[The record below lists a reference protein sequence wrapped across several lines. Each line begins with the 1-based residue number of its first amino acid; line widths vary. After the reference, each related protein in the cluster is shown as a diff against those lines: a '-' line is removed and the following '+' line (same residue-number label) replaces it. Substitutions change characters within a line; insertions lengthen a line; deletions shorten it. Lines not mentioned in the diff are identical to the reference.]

1 MAIIELLTADLRLAL
16 LLVGALLLIG
26 IVVWEI
32 IQRRRASKADAAHQ
46 AGPPAV
52 DPLLPE
58 TDSAEEREWL
68 PEPRVAQAEAPR
80 ADAVRADAMRADAM
94 REEPSLT
101 LPEMHVRDR
110 LVEPTLVDFDAAIS
124 KEPSLGIPVLDSVT
138 LSDPVDSSPKSVETV
153 DSQNV
158 AISPEP
164 TVEAPVESTGR
175 ATSNAPAAG
184 PVTMRLDW
192 PPPDQQRIIGVRV
205 IARNGERFTGVS
217 LRQALLGEGF
227 QHGELEIFHRP
238 MADGRVLLS
247 AASLTKPGNF
257 DLATMDSGLFLGLNL
272 FAVLPGPLPGREAV
286 DKLLIAGHT
295 LAQRLR
301 GELRDARGEPL
312 TEARLTEMRREAA
325 AGNS

>member
-16 LLVGALLLIG
+16 LLVGAVLLMG

-32 IQRRRASKADAAHQ
+32 LQRRRASQADAAHQ
-46 AGPPAV
+46 AGPPAI
-52 DPLLPE
+52 DPLLQPDE
-58 TDSAEEREWL
+58 TSDVRE
-68 PEPRVAQAEAPR
+68 
-80 ADAVRADAMRADAM
+80 D
-94 REEPSLT
+94 PSLT

-110 LVEPTLVDFDAAIS
+110 LIEPTLVDFDAAIA

-138 LSDPVDSSPKSVETV
+138 LSDPVGVAASSVQPA
-153 DSQNV
+153 V
-158 AISPEP
+158 A
-164 TVEAPVESTGR
+164 ESR
-175 ATSNAPAAG
+175 AHE

-192 PPPDQQRIIGVRV
+192 PPPEQQRIIGVRV

-238 MADGRVLLS
+238 MSDGRVLLS

-272 FAVLPGPLPGREAV
+272 FAVLPGPLPGRDTV

-301 GELRDARGEPL
+301 GELRDARGEAL

-325 AGNS
+325 AGDG

>member
-1 MAIIELLTADLRLAL
+1 MAIIEMLTGDLRLAL

-26 IVVWEI
+26 IIVWEI
-32 IQRRRASKADAAHQ
+32 LQRRRASKADAAHQ
-46 AGPPAV
+46 AGPPAI
-52 DPLLPE
+52 DPLLR
-58 TDSAEEREWL
+58 TDEVSDVRE
-68 PEPRVAQAEAPR
+68 
-80 ADAVRADAMRADAM
+80 D
-94 REEPSLT
+94 PSLT

-110 LVEPTLVDFDAAIS
+110 LIEPTLVDFDAAIA

-138 LSDPVDSSPKSVETV
+138 LSDPAVTASSPTQTSIE
-153 DSQNV
+153 S
-158 AISPEP
+158 APEP
-164 TVEAPVESTGR
+164 VQESVPEGLPTDSPRALEPV
-175 ATSNAPAAG
+175 A
-184 PVTMRLDW
+184 MRLDW
-192 PPPDQQRIIGVRV
+192 PPPEQQRIIGVRI

-227 QHGELEIFHRP
+227 QHGELDIFHRP
-238 MADGRVLLS
+238 MSDGRVLLS

-272 FAVLPGPLPGREAV
+272 FAVLPGPLPGRDTV

-301 GELRDARGEPL
+301 GELRDARGEAL

-325 AGNS
+325 AGDG

>member
-52 DPLLPE
+52 DPLLSE
-58 TDSAEEREWL
+58 NDSAEEREWL
-68 PEPRVAQAEAPR
+68 REPRVAQAEAP
-80 ADAVRADAMRADAM
+80 RADAM

-164 TVEAPVESTGR
+164 TVEAPVESTGQ

>member
-16 LLVGALLLIG
+16 LLVGALLLVA

-32 IQRRRASKADAAHQ
+32 VQRRRASKADAAHQ
-46 AGPPAV
+46 AGPPSV
-52 DPLLPE
+52 DPLLRSDDE
-58 TDSAEEREWL
+58 TEVRE
-68 PEPRVAQAEAPR
+68 
-80 ADAVRADAMRADAM
+80 D
-94 REEPSLT
+94 PSLT

-110 LVEPTLVDFDAAIS
+110 LIEPTLVDFDAAIA

-138 LSDPVDSSPKSVETV
+138 LSDALVTASNPVQASAAQDEERS
-153 DSQNV
+153 
-158 AISPEP
+158 AEP
-164 TVEAPVESTGR
+164 AAESIEAPVAVVAETR
-175 ATSNAPAAG
+175 AQE
-184 PVTMRLDW
+184 PVAMRLDW
-192 PPPDQQRIIGVRV
+192 PPAEQQRIIGLRV

-227 QHGELEIFHRP
+227 QHGELDIFHRP

-257 DLATMDSGLFLGLNL
+257 DRATMDSSLFLGLNL
-272 FAVLPGPLPGREAV
+272 FAVLPGPLPGRDTV

-301 GELRDARGEPL
+301 GELRDSRGEAL

-325 AGNS
+325 AGNG

>member
-1 MAIIELLTADLRLAL
+1 MAIIEMLTGDLRLAL

-26 IVVWEI
+26 IIVWEI
-32 IQRRRASKADAAHQ
+32 LQRRRASKADAAHQ
-46 AGPPAV
+46 AGPPAI
-52 DPLLPE
+52 DPLLR
-58 TDSAEEREWL
+58 TDEVSDVRE
-68 PEPRVAQAEAPR
+68 
-80 ADAVRADAMRADAM
+80 D
-94 REEPSLT
+94 PSLT

-110 LVEPTLVDFDAAIS
+110 LVEPTLVDFDAAIA

-138 LSDPVDSSPKSVETV
+138 LSDPAVTASSPTQTSIE
-153 DSQNV
+153 S
-158 AISPEP
+158 APEP
-164 TVEAPVESTGR
+164 VHESVPEGLPADSPRAHEPV
-175 ATSNAPAAG
+175 A
-184 PVTMRLDW
+184 MRLDW
-192 PPPDQQRIIGVRV
+192 PPPEQQRIIGVRV

-227 QHGELEIFHRP
+227 QHGELDIFHRP
-238 MADGRVLLS
+238 MSDGRVLLS

-272 FAVLPGPLPGREAV
+272 FAVLPGPLPGRDTV

-301 GELRDARGEPL
+301 GELRDARGEAL

-325 AGNS
+325 SGDG

>member
-1 MAIIELLTADLRLAL
+1 MAIVELLTADLRLAL
-16 LLVGALLLIG
+16 LLVGALLLVA

-32 IQRRRASKADAAHQ
+32 VQRRRASKADAAHQ
-46 AGPPAV
+46 ADPPSA
-52 DPLLPE
+52 DPLLRTDDEPE
-58 TDSAEEREWL
+58 VRE
-68 PEPRVAQAEAPR
+68 
-80 ADAVRADAMRADAM
+80 D
-94 REEPSLT
+94 PSLT

-110 LVEPTLVDFDAAIS
+110 LIEPTLVDFDAAIA

-138 LSDPVDSSPKSVETV
+138 LSDPVVTVSNATQASVAQAEERSSEAAAES
-153 DSQNV
+153 
-158 AISPEP
+158 I
-164 TVEAPVESTGR
+164 EAPVSVVTES
-175 ATSNAPAAG
+175 PAQE
-184 PVTMRLDW
+184 PVAMRLDW
-192 PPPDQQRIIGVRV
+192 PPAEQQRIIGLRV

-227 QHGELEIFHRP
+227 QHGELDIFHRP

-257 DLATMDSGLFLGLNL
+257 DLATMDSSLFVGLNL
-272 FAVLPGPLPGREAV
+272 FAVLPGPLPGRDTV

-301 GELRDARGEPL
+301 GELRDSRGEAL

-325 AGNS
+325 AGNG

>member
-16 LLVGALLLIG
+16 LLVGAFLLIG
-26 IVVWEI
+26 IVVWEVV
-32 IQRRRASKADAAHQ
+32 QRRRASKADAAHQ
-46 AGPPAV
+46 SGPPAV
-52 DPLLPE
+52 DPLL
-58 TDSAEEREWL
+58 AENT
-68 PEPRVAQAEAPR
+68 
-80 ADAVRADAMRADAM
+80 AV
-94 REEPSLT
+94 EEPSLT

-110 LVEPTLVDFDAAIS
+110 LIEPTLVDLDAAIS
-124 KEPSLGIPVLDSVT
+124 KEPTVSIPVLDSVT
-138 LSDPVDSSPKSVETV
+138 LSDPIEAAPSVGVAAASPSVEPEVALAAEHERQSAPGRQSTLEPESSPN
-153 DSQNV
+153 QPV
-158 AISPEP
+158 A
-164 TVEAPVESTGR
+164 
-175 ATSNAPAAG
+175 
-184 PVTMRLDW
+184 MRLDW

-272 FAVLPGPLPGREAV
+272 FAVLPGPLPGRDTV

-325 AGNS
+325 AGNG

>member
-26 IVVWEI
+26 IVVWEVV
-32 IQRRRASKADAAHQ
+32 QRRRANQADAAHQ

-52 DPLLPE
+52 DPLLRSDAAPE
-58 TDSAEEREWL
+58 VRE
-68 PEPRVAQAEAPR
+68 
-80 ADAVRADAMRADAM
+80 D
-94 REEPSLT
+94 PSLT

-110 LVEPTLVDFDAAIS
+110 LIEPTLVDFDAAIA

-138 LSDPVDSSPKSVETV
+138 LTDPVGAPAGASEP
-153 DSQNV
+153 NV
-158 AISPEP
+158 QAASEHPPEP
-164 TVEAPVESTGR
+164 SPQSVAAAIVPPAVADARAHEPV
-175 ATSNAPAAG
+175 A
-184 PVTMRLDW
+184 MRLDW
-192 PPPDQQRIIGVRV
+192 PPPEQQRIIGVRV

-238 MADGRVLLS
+238 MSDGRVLLS

-272 FAVLPGPLPGREAV
+272 FAVLPGPLPGRDAV

-301 GELRDARGEPL
+301 GELRDARGEAL
-312 TEARLTEMRREAA
+312 TEARLTQMRREAA
-325 AGNS
+325 ASDG

>member
-16 LLVGALLLIG
+16 LLVGALLLVA

-32 IQRRRASKADAAHQ
+32 VQRRRASKADAAHQ
-46 AGPPAV
+46 AGPPSV
-52 DPLLPE
+52 DPLLRSDDEPE
-58 TDSAEEREWL
+58 VRE
-68 PEPRVAQAEAPR
+68 
-80 ADAVRADAMRADAM
+80 D
-94 REEPSLT
+94 PSLT

-110 LVEPTLVDFDAAIS
+110 LIEPTLVDFDSAIA

-138 LSDPVDSSPKSVETV
+138 LSDPVVTVSNATQASAAQAEERSSEAAAES
-153 DSQNV
+153 
-158 AISPEP
+158 I
-164 TVEAPVESTGR
+164 EAPVSVVTES
-175 ATSNAPAAG
+175 PAQE
-184 PVTMRLDW
+184 PVAMRLDW
-192 PPPDQQRIIGVRV
+192 PPAEQQRIIGLRV

-227 QHGELEIFHRP
+227 QHGELDIFHRP

-257 DLATMDSGLFLGLNL
+257 DLATMDSSLFLGLNL
-272 FAVLPGPLPGREAV
+272 FAVLPGPLPGRDTV

-301 GELRDARGEPL
+301 GELRDSRGEAL

-325 AGNS
+325 AGNG

>member
-16 LLVGALLLIG
+16 LLVGAVLLMG

-32 IQRRRASKADAAHQ
+32 LQRRRASQADAAHQ
-46 AGPPAV
+46 AGPPAI
-52 DPLLPE
+52 DPLLQPDE
-58 TDSAEEREWL
+58 TSDVRE
-68 PEPRVAQAEAPR
+68 
-80 ADAVRADAMRADAM
+80 D
-94 REEPSLT
+94 PSLT

-110 LVEPTLVDFDAAIS
+110 LIEPTLVDFDAAIA

-138 LSDPVDSSPKSVETV
+138 LSDPVGVAASSVQPAQPQPT
-153 DSQNV
+153 
-158 AISPEP
+158 EP
-164 TVEAPVESTGR
+164 TVAESR
-175 ATSNAPAAG
+175 AHE

-192 PPPDQQRIIGVRV
+192 PPPEQQRIIGVRV

-238 MADGRVLLS
+238 MSDGRVLLS

-272 FAVLPGPLPGREAV
+272 FAVLPGPLPGRDTV

-301 GELRDARGEPL
+301 GELRDARGEAL

-325 AGNS
+325 AGDG

>member
-26 IVVWEI
+26 IVVWEVV
-32 IQRRRASKADAAHQ
+32 QRRRASKADAAHQ
-46 AGPPAV
+46 AGPPSV
-52 DPLLPE
+52 DPLLRSDE
-58 TDSAEEREWL
+58 LSEVRE
-68 PEPRVAQAEAPR
+68 
-80 ADAVRADAMRADAM
+80 D
-94 REEPSLT
+94 PSLT

-110 LVEPTLVDFDAAIS
+110 LIEPTLVDFDAAIA

-138 LSDPVDSSPKSVETV
+138 LSDSVVEASSPTQPSIEPAPPA
-153 DSQNV
+153 V
-158 AISPEP
+158 AESRAHEP
-164 TVEAPVESTGR
+164 VVLR
-175 ATSNAPAAG
+175 
-184 PVTMRLDW
+184 RDW
-192 PPPDQQRIIGVRV
+192 PPPEQQRIIGVRV

-227 QHGELEIFHRP
+227 QHGELDIFHRP
-238 MADGRVLLS
+238 MSDGRVLLS

-272 FAVLPGPLPGREAV
+272 FAVLPGPLPGRDAV

-301 GELRDARGEPL
+301 GELRDARGEAL

-325 AGNS
+325 AGDG

>member
-1 MAIIELLTADLRLAL
+1 MAIIELLTGDLRLAL

-26 IVVWEI
+26 IIVWEI
-32 IQRRRASKADAAHQ
+32 LQRRRASKADAAHQ
-46 AGPPAV
+46 AGPPAI
-52 DPLLPE
+52 DPLLR
-58 TDSAEEREWL
+58 TDEVSDVRE
-68 PEPRVAQAEAPR
+68 
-80 ADAVRADAMRADAM
+80 D
-94 REEPSLT
+94 PSLT

-110 LVEPTLVDFDAAIS
+110 LVEPTLVDFDAAIA

-138 LSDPVDSSPKSVETV
+138 LSDPAVTASSPTQTSIE
-153 DSQNV
+153 S
-158 AISPEP
+158 APEP
-164 TVEAPVESTGR
+164 VHESVPEGLPADSPRAHEEPV
-175 ATSNAPAAG
+175 A
-184 PVTMRLDW
+184 MRLDW
-192 PPPDQQRIIGVRV
+192 PPPEQQRIIGVRV

-227 QHGELEIFHRP
+227 QHGELDIFHRP
-238 MADGRVLLS
+238 MSDGRVLLS

-272 FAVLPGPLPGREAV
+272 FAVLPGPLPGRDTV

-301 GELRDARGEPL
+301 GELRDARGEAL

-325 AGNS
+325 AGDG

>member
-16 LLVGALLLIG
+16 LLVGAVLLMG

-32 IQRRRASKADAAHQ
+32 LQRRRASQADAAHQ
-46 AGPPAV
+46 AGPPAI
-52 DPLLPE
+52 DPLLQPDE
-58 TDSAEEREWL
+58 TSDVRE
-68 PEPRVAQAEAPR
+68 
-80 ADAVRADAMRADAM
+80 D
-94 REEPSLT
+94 PSLT

-110 LVEPTLVDFDAAIS
+110 LIEPTLVDFDAAIA

-138 LSDPVDSSPKSVETV
+138 LSDPVGVAASSVQPAQPT
-153 DSQNV
+153 Q
-158 AISPEP
+158 PQPTQPQPTEP
-164 TVEAPVESTGR
+164 TVAESR
-175 ATSNAPAAG
+175 AHE

-192 PPPDQQRIIGVRV
+192 PPPEQQRIIGVRV

-238 MADGRVLLS
+238 MSDGRVLLS

-272 FAVLPGPLPGREAV
+272 FAVLPGPLPGRDTV

-301 GELRDARGEPL
+301 GELRDARGEAL

-325 AGNS
+325 AGDG

>member
-16 LLVGALLLIG
+16 LVVGALLLIG

-32 IQRRRASKADAAHQ
+32 VQRRRASKADAAHQ
-46 AGPPAV
+46 AGPPDV
-52 DPLLPE
+52 DPLLSDD
-58 TDSAEEREWL
+58 DSLDDREWAREERVS
-68 PEPRVAQAEAPR
+68 RSEAPR
-80 ADAVRADAMRADAM
+80 ADAG

-110 LVEPTLVDFDAAIS
+110 LVEPTLVDFDAAIA
-124 KEPSLGIPVLDSVT
+124 KEPSLGIPVHDSVS
-138 LSDPVDSSPKSVETV
+138 LSDPVEAASSATAPVTTQSTESRI
-153 DSQNV
+153 DADQD
-158 AISPEP
+158 EQ
-164 TVEAPVESTGR
+164 VEAPPGASLDQ
-175 ATSNAPAAG
+175 
-184 PVTMRLDW
+184 PVPMRLDW

-238 MADGRVLLS
+238 VADGRVLLS

-257 DLATMDSGLFLGLNL
+257 DLSTMDSGLFLGLNL
-272 FAVLPGPLPGREAV
+272 FAVLPGPLPGRETV

-325 AGNS
+325 AGNG